1 MTGLDKITKKLTD
14 DARADADAKLAAA
27 KAECDSIDADYEA
40 RAKALRDS
48 MLADAEREASS
59 RIARLKSSIAIEKR
73 NVVLAERSALVDEAF
88 SHAMNDILS
97 MAPEDYRKLL
107 VDILSSV
114 LTAQVR
120 AEEDELKNYGPDEL
134 ETAESYEVV
143 LNQADFKAHGEAL
156 IAETAVAVAGRIDP
170 ATVKKLKLSETTSPI
185 DGGLILKYGDVE
197 VNCSLSMIFS
207 RLRETLEGEVYG
219 ILFKV
224 SP

>member
-1 MTGLDKITKKLTD
+1 MTGLDKITKKLID
-14 DARADADAKLAAA
+14 DAKADAGAKLDAAN
-27 KAECDSIDADYEA
+27 AECASIEADFEA
-40 RAKALRDS
+40 RAAALRDS
-48 MLADAEREASS
+48 MLADAEKEASS
-59 RIARLKSSIAIEKR
+59 RIARIKSSVAIERR

-88 SHAMNDILS
+88 SHAMDDIRA

-114 LTAQVR
+114 LMAQVR
-120 AEEDELKNYGPDEL
+120 AEEDELKNYGPEEL
-134 ETAESYEVV
+134 QTAENYEVI
-143 LNQADFKAHGEAL
+143 LNQADLKAHGQSL
-156 IAETAVAVAGRIDP
+156 IAETAVAVAGRISPDE
-170 ATVKKLKLSETTSPI
+170 VSKLKLSETAAPI

-219 ILFKV
+219 ILFRV

>member
-1 MTGLDKITKKLTD
+1 MTGLDKITEKLID
-14 DARADADAKLAAA
+14 DARADAGAKLDAAN
-27 KAECDSIDADYEA
+27 AECASIEADFES

-48 MLADAEREASS
+48 MLADAEKEASS
-59 RIARLKSSIAIEKR
+59 RIARIKSSVAIEKR

-88 SHAMNDILS
+88 SHAMDDIRA

-114 LTAQVR
+114 LMAQVK

-134 ETAESYEVV
+134 QTAENYEVI
-143 LNQADFKAHGEAL
+143 LNQSDFKAHGQAL
-156 IAETAVAVAGRIDP
+156 IAETAVAVAGRISP
-170 ATVKKLKLSETTSPI
+170 ETVRKLKLAETTAPI

>member
-1 MTGLDKITKKLTD
+1 MTGLDKITKKLID
-14 DARADADAKLAAA
+14 DAKADAGAKLDAAN
-27 KAECDSIDADYEA
+27 AECASIEADFEA
-40 RAKALRDS
+40 RAAALRDS
-48 MLADAEREASS
+48 MLADAEKEASS
-59 RIARLKSSIAIEKR
+59 RIARIKSSVAIERR

-88 SHAMNDILS
+88 SHAMDDIRA

-114 LTAQVR
+114 LMAQVR
-120 AEEDELKNYGPDEL
+120 AEEDELKNYGPEEL
-134 ETAESYEVV
+134 QTAENYEVI
-143 LNQADFKAHGEAL
+143 LNQADLKAHGQSL
-156 IAETAVAVAGRIDP
+156 IAETAVAVAGRISPDE
-170 ATVKKLKLSETTSPI
+170 VSKLKLSETAAPI

>member
-14 DARADADAKLAAA
+14 DARADADAKLEAA
-27 KAECDSIDADYEA
+27 KAECASIDADYTA

-59 RIARLKSSIAIEKR
+59 RIARIKSSVAIEKR

-88 SHAMNDILS
+88 SHAMNDIRAMS
-97 MAPEDYRKLL
+97 PEDYRKLL

-134 ETAESYEVV
+134 CAAESYDVI
-143 LNQADFKAHGEAL
+143 LNQADFKAHGQAL
-156 IAETAVAVAGRIDP
+156 IAETAVAVAGKISP
-170 ATVKKLKLSETTSPI
+170 ETVKKLRLSENTAPI

-197 VNCSLSMIFS
+197 VNCSLSMLFS

-224 SP
+224 AP

>member
-1 MTGLDKITKKLTD
+1 MTGLDKITKKLID
-14 DARADADAKLAAA
+14 DAKADAGAKLDAAN
-27 KAECDSIDADYEA
+27 AECASIEADFEA
-40 RAKALRDS
+40 RAAALRDS
-48 MLADAEREASS
+48 MLADAEKEASS
-59 RIARLKSSIAIEKR
+59 RIARIKSSVAIERR

-88 SHAMNDILS
+88 SHAMDDIRA

-114 LTAQVR
+114 LMAQVR

-134 ETAESYEVV
+134 QTAENYEVI
-143 LNQADFKAHGEAL
+143 LNQADLKAHGQSL
-156 IAETAVAVAGRIDP
+156 IAETAVAVAGRISPDE
-170 ATVKKLKLSETTSPI
+170 VSKLKLAETAAPI